1 MSKKYGC
8 AGHPGMSRAETLS
21 FCDECLQKQ
30 IKIDRLEEE
39 NKLLKAQLRYHRKR
53 LGGQFSEVFG
63 LSTPSSKLSIKE
75 NTEATNEQKKGG
87 APKGKKVPVR
97 ALFKAEEAD
106 EVISLR
112 VTETKCLDCGGQ
124 LESLGVEERCVV
136 DALLTEAKRIVY
148 RCQEKQCRCC
158 RKKMSQTPL
167 TLPRFKY
174 GNSLITNA
182 VISHYVEGI
191 PVHQIARTLGAGVS
205 TGGLLRQFHY
215 LAQRWEPAMAQLIK
229 MYQESDVRHADE
241 TGWRTDGKNGYAWL
255 FCTETLSIFQFGKT
269 RTSTVP
275 LSILGEKPLSGVL
288 VTDRYAGYNKMPC
301 PLQYCYAHLLRDL
314 QSLETKFPKSKEIKI
329 FVAHL
334 APLFAE
340 AMALRRTLSDEA
352 PYTERAKKIQ
362 EEMIGLCKKQAK
374 AIAIQTFQRLIL
386 DNEHRLF
393 HWVSNRNI
401 PPDNNRAERELRPTV
416 IARKNSFGSQSQKG
430 ADTRSVLMSVLH
442 TAAKRID
449 DSTTMRRWFLSTLD
463 ALARDPSTD
472 LAAFLQK
479 T

>member
-1 MSKKYGC
+1 
-8 AGHPGMSRAETLS
+8 
-21 FCDECLQKQ
+21 
-30 IKIDRLEEE
+30 
-39 NKLLKAQLRYHRKR
+39 
-53 LGGQFSEVFG
+53 
-63 LSTPSSKLSIKE
+63 
-75 NTEATNEQKKGG
+75 
-87 APKGKKVPVR
+87 
-97 ALFKAEEAD
+97 
-106 EVISLR
+106 
-112 VTETKCLDCGGQ
+112 
-124 LESLGVEERCVV
+124 
-136 DALLTEAKRIVY
+136 
-148 RCQEKQCRCC
+148 
-158 RKKMSQTPL
+158 MSQAPL

-182 VISHYVEGI
+182 VIAHYVEGI
-191 PVHQIARTLGAGVS
+191 PVHQIARTLGVGVS

-215 LAQRWEPAMAQLIK
+215 LAQKWEPVMAQLIK
-229 MYQESDVRHADE
+229 TYQESDVRHADE

-269 RTSTVP
+269 RASSVP
-275 LSILGEKPLSGVL
+275 LSILGEKQLSGVL
-288 VTDRYAGYNKMPC
+288 VVDRYGGYNKMPC

-314 QSLETKFPKSKEIKI
+314 QSLEKKFPKSKEIKI
-329 FVAHL
+329 FIAHL

-340 AMALRRTLSDEA
+340 AMGLRRTLPDDVA
-352 PYTERAKKIQ
+352 YTKRAKEIQ
-362 EEMIGLCKKQAK
+362 EEMISLCKKQAK
-374 AIAIQTFQRLIL
+374 AIAIQTFQRIIL

-449 DSTTMRRWFLSTLD
+449 DATTMRRWFLSALD
-463 ALARDPSTD
+463 ALARDPATD
-472 LAAFLQK
+472 LSEFLTK